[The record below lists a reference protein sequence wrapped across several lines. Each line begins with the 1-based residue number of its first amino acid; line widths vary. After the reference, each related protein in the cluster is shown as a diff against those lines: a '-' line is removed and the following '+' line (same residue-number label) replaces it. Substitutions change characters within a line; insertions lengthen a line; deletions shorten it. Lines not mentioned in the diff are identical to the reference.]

1 VSKDAPPFLVR
12 TPVKVDTAAIA
23 VQLSILKTERE
34 KQKPKREPKVFK
46 AKLP

>member
-1 VSKDAPPFLVR
+1 MNKDASPYIQH
-12 TPVKVDTAAIA
+12 TPVKVDTAAVAI
-23 VQLSILKTERE
+23 QLSILKTERE